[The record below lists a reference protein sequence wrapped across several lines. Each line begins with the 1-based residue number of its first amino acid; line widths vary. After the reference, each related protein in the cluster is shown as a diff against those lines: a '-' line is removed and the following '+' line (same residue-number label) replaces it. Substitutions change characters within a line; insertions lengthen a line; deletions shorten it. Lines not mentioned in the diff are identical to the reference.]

1 MKEELN
7 DLHLQIK
14 KDALHH
20 AYVIEGNSAS
30 VLPELLQV
38 FANVGLPVQGSADFF
53 YKVYESFS
61 IEDARELKSSHNQ
74 KSVGDGKKVFVLDIG
89 QFSREAPHALLKV
102 FEEPIAGTYFFIL
115 TENPDQILGTLSS
128 RVITIKKNQTGE
140 KADIKDAK
148 KFISLTP
155 KERLDAIAKIVKN
168 HEDDETSHAL
178 KKEAENLMKNLLVYI
193 HNSNDLSPEK
203 IFALKEIETSLHYLR
218 QSGSSAKMLLEHIA
232 LVL

>member
-7 DLHLQIK
+7 LQIK

-20 AYVIEGNSAS
+20 AYVIEGGT
-30 VLPELLQV
+30 PELASLV
-38 FANVGLPVQGSADFF
+38 EYLPALGLPSAGSTDFF

-74 KSVGDGKKVFVLDIG
+74 KSIGDGKKVFVLDIG

-102 FEEPIAGTYFFIL
+102 FEEPISGTYFFIL

-128 RVITIKKNQTGE
+128 RVITIKNKRANNLET
-140 KADIKDAK
+140 KVDIKDAK
-148 KFISLTP
+148 KFVSLTP

-168 HEDDETSHAL
+168 HEGDETSHAL

-193 HNSNDLSPEK
+193 HNTNDLSPEK

-218 QSGSSAKMLLEHIA
+218 QSGSSVKMLLEHIA